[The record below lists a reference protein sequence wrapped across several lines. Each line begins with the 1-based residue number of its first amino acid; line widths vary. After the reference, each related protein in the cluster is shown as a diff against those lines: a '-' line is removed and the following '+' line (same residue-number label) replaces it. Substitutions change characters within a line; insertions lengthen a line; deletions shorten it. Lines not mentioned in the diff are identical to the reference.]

1 MNDTPKHIKDLQ
13 LEIWLAK
20 SPGERLY
27 QFLVDNDKMYQGIQ
41 ALQKNSEEKNL
52 RDIKRYQQNNKLK

>member
-27 QFLVDNDKMYQGIQ
+27 QFLVDNDKMYQGIL
-41 ALQKNSEEKNL
+41 ALQKNFEKKNL
-52 RDIKRYQQNNKLK
+52 MNAERHQQNKKLK

>member
-1 MNDTPKHIKDLQ
+1 MDDTPQHIKDLQ

-52 RDIKRYQQNNKLK
+52 RVIKRYQQNNKLK

>member
-52 RDIKRYQQNNKLK
+52 RVIKRYQQNNKLK